1 MMNMRLIEDAVKLV
15 IELYEA
21 EGIMEATDTIRARAI
36 NWYERTEIVDAEM
49 LAAATI
55 TGSYQVG
62 TPWDDLLV
70 WKEFYFPSTPVEE
83 TIARIGGYVFD
94 DRSGTMDDFPPSMDA
109 IEEAMLAME
118 NFHIGEIEAAQRD
131 AMWQ

>member
-1 MMNMRLIEDAVKLV
+1 MMNMRLIEEAVKLV
-15 IELYEA
+15 IDLYEA

-36 NWYERTEIVDAEM
+36 NWYERTEIVDAKM

-62 TPWDDLLV
+62 TSWDELLN
-70 WKEFYFPSTPVEE
+70 WKEFYFPSTPIEE
-83 TIARIGGYVFD
+83 TITRIGSYYFD
-94 DRSGTMDDFPPSMDA
+94 DDTMDWLNSAMED
-109 IEEAMLAME
+109 EMLAME

-131 AMWQ
+131 IMWQ

>member
-1 MMNMRLIEDAVKLV
+1 MMNMRLIEEAVKLV
-15 IELYEA
+15 IDLYEA
-21 EGIMEATDTIRARAI
+21 EGIMEATDTIRTRAI

-62 TPWDDLLV
+62 IFWDELLS
-70 WKEFYFPSTPVEE
+70 WKEFYFPSTPIEE
-83 TIARIGGYVFD
+83 TIAKIGGYHFD
-94 DRSGTMDDFPPSMDA
+94 NDTMDWLNSAMED
-109 IEEAMLAME
+109 EAMLAME

>member
-1 MMNMRLIEDAVKLV
+1 MTNMRLIDEAVKLV
-15 IELYEA
+15 IDLFEA
-21 EGIMEATDTIRARAI
+21 KGIMESTATIQARATE
-36 NWYERTEIVDAEM
+36 WYNKTEIVDAEM

-62 TPWDDLLV
+62 TSWDDLLN
-70 WKEFYFPSTPVEE
+70 WKEFYFPSTPIEE
-83 TIARIGGYVFD
+83 TIVKIGGYHFD
-94 DRSGTMDDFPPSMDA
+94 
-109 IEEAMLAME
+109 EETFNWLNSAMEDEMLAME

>member
-1 MMNMRLIEDAVKLV
+1 MMNMRLIEEAVKLV
-15 IELYEA
+15 IDLYEA

-36 NWYERTEIVDAEM
+36 NWYERTEIVDAKM

-62 TPWDDLLV
+62 TSWDELLN
-70 WKEFYFPSTPVEE
+70 WKEFYFPSTPIEE
-83 TIARIGGYVFD
+83 TIARIGGHQFD
-94 DRSGTMDDFPPSMDA
+94 EERVYEDLELLNAA
-109 IEEAMLAME
+109 IEDEMIMAME

-131 AMWQ
+131 AMWR

>member
-62 TPWDDLLV
+62 TSWDDLLV

-94 DRSGTMDDFPPSMDA
+94 EDMLGF
-109 IEEAMLAME
+109 EEEMLAME

>member
-1 MMNMRLIEDAVKLV
+1 MTNMRLIDEAVKLV
-15 IELYEA
+15 IDLFKA
-21 EGIMEATDTIRARAI
+21 EGIMESTVTIRARATE
-36 NWYERTEIVDAEM
+36 WYNKTEIVDAEM

-62 TPWDDLLV
+62 TSWDDLLN
-70 WKEFYFPSTPVEE
+70 WKEFYFPSTPIEE
-83 TIARIGGYVFD
+83 TIARIGGYHFD
-94 DRSGTMDDFPPSMDA
+94 
-109 IEEAMLAME
+109 EETFDWLNSAMEDEMLAME

>member
-1 MMNMRLIEDAVKLV
+1 MTNMRLINEAVKLV
-15 IELYEA
+15 IDLFEA
-21 EGIMEATDTIRARAI
+21 EGIMESTATIRARATE
-36 NWYERTEIVDAEM
+36 WYNKTEIVDAEM

-62 TPWDDLLV
+62 TSWDDLLN
-70 WKEFYFPSTPVEE
+70 WKEFYFPSTPIEE
-83 TIARIGGYVFD
+83 TIARIGGYHFD
-94 DRSGTMDDFPPSMDA
+94 
-109 IEEAMLAME
+109 EETFDWLNSAMEDEMLAME

>member
-1 MMNMRLIEDAVKLV
+1 MMNMRLIEEAVKLV
-15 IELYEA
+15 IDLYEA

-62 TPWDDLLV
+62 TSWDDLLV
-70 WKEFYFPSTPVEE
+70 WKEFYFPSTPIEE
-83 TIARIGGYVFD
+83 TIARIGGYQFD
-94 DRSGTMDDFPPSMDA
+94 EDVLGF
-109 IEEAMLAME
+109 EEEMLAME

>member
-1 MMNMRLIEDAVKLV
+1 MTNMRLIEEAVKLV
-15 IELYEA
+15 VDLFEA
-21 EGIMEATDTIRARAI
+21 EGIMESTATIRARATE
-36 NWYERTEIVDAEM
+36 WYNRTEIVDAKM

-62 TPWDDLLV
+62 TSWDDLLN
-70 WKEFYFPSTPVEE
+70 WKEFYFPSTPIEE
-83 TIARIGGYVFD
+83 TIARIGGYHFD
-94 DRSGTMDDFPPSMDA
+94 
-109 IEEAMLAME
+109 EETFDWLNEAMEDEMLAME